1 VSEVRNEEERQEYLR
16 KYEEEKKKGVPFWPD
31 VIFKDVLV
39 AFFVFLALVALAYFV
54 GASLEEIA
62 DPSDANYTPRPEWYF
77 LFLFQL
83 LKFFPGN
90 LEVVGVI
97 VLPVIA
103 LVFLVLLPWTDR
115 STRRHFSGRPVVTGI
130 TAALLAGATF
140 LTVQALLEAPPPAG
154 ATAEG
159 DRVAALFV
167 QNCAG
172 CHGSTVIVAPGT
184 DLFAV
189 ISAGTHEGM
198 PSWNSDLSADEIDAL
213 VGFILAP
220 NGNEVFAAACSE
232 CHTVNQMIE
241 ADAID
246 LRNALELGSDFAPHS
261 GVEIPDWNELLTS
274 SEQALLLNF
283 LTAPDGQRLWTQLCA
298 ACHGRSVAYSGDE
311 AALRD
316 LIIQGGGH
324 LDMPAF
330 GGTLAETDIQALAT
344 YVVDPASY
352 PAGAGL
358 FAQHCSACHA
368 DRLPTAA
375 SLEVAVSAISR
386 GGAHETMPVWGD
398 ILTGEQLDA
407 LVAYVSEA
415 SSTPDLASG
424 QELFSQN
431 CASCHGELGEGGA
444 NPTRAG
450 DIIAPISTAEY
461 LRTRDDQTLR
471 AIISQ
476 GQPNFG
482 MSPFGSAFGGPLN
495 DDQVTALVAHLRSWE
510 ANPPVDLPPDVPSV
524 PPPTASGSEVYSQLC
539 AQCHGPSGQGGI
551 GPSLSDPAW
560 QASRTDKQI
569 VDAIDLGHPAT
580 AMIGWGEIL
589 SAQQIEELV
598 NHIRTLSGGG
608 SPPSSGSPTYQADVL
623 PIFQA
628 KCAACHGTL
637 GGWTATSYDEAL
649 NSGES
654 GPTVIPG
661 DPDTSVLV
669 QTLTGAH
676 PEGIVMPPGG
686 ALPQVEIQTIIDWV
700 AAGAP
705 ER

>member
-1 VSEVRNEEERQEYLR
+1 MKSKEERQAYLR

-31 VIFKDVLV
+31 IIFKDVVV
-39 AFFVFLALVALAYFV
+39 AFVVFLALVALAYFV

-62 DPSDANYTPRPEWYF
+62 NPSDTNYTPRPEWYF

-103 LVFLVLLPWTDR
+103 LVFLILLPWTDR
-115 STRRHFSGRPVVTGI
+115 STRRHFSGRPVVAGI
-130 TAALLAGATF
+130 TVALLVGATF

-167 QNCAG
+167 ENCAG
-172 CHGSTVIVAPGT
+172 CHGPTVMVAPGT

-198 PSWNSDLSADEIDAL
+198 PAWNSDLSADEIDAL

-220 NGNEVFAAACSE
+220 NGNEVFVAACSE
-232 CHTVNQMIE
+232 CHTVNQLIE
-241 ADAID
+241 ADALD
-246 LRNALELGSDFAPHS
+246 LRSALELGTGFEPHA
-261 GVEIPDWNELLTS
+261 GADIPNWNELLS
-274 SEQALLLNF
+274 SGEQAQLLNF

-298 ACHGRSVAYSGDE
+298 ACHGRSVAFSGDDK
-311 AALRD
+311 ALRD
-316 LIIQGGGH
+316 LIAEGGGH

-344 YVVDPASY
+344 YVIDPTTY
-352 PAGAGL
+352 PAGEGL

-368 DRLPTAA
+368 QRVPAAA
-375 SLEVAVSAISR
+375 SLEVAVAAISQ
-386 GGAHETMPVWGD
+386 GGAHETMPVWGE
-398 ILTGEQLDA
+398 ILTGEQMDA
-407 LVAYVSEA
+407 LVTYVSEA
-415 SSTPDLASG
+415 SSLPNLAAG
-424 QELFSQN
+424 QELFAQN
-431 CASCHGELGEGGA
+431 CVSCHGELGEGGS
-444 NPTRAG
+444 NPTRTG

-461 LRTRDDQTLR
+461 LKTRDDQTLR

-482 MSPFGSAFGGPLN
+482 MSPFGSAFGGPLS
-495 DDQVTALVAHLRSWE
+495 DEQLDVLVAYLRSWE
-510 ANPPVDLPPDVPSV
+510 ANPPVDLPPEVPDV
-524 PPPTASGSEVYSQLC
+524 PPPTASGSEIYVQLC
-539 AQCHGPSGQGGI
+539 AQCHGPDGEGGI
-551 GPSLSDPAW
+551 GPSLSDPVW
-560 QASRTDKQI
+560 QASQTDRQI
-569 VDAIDLGHPAT
+569 IETIDLGHPAT
-580 AMIGWGEIL
+580 AMIAWGDIL
-589 SAQQIEELV
+589 STQQIAELV
-598 NHIRTLSGGG
+598 KHIRTLTGEGP
-608 SPPSSGSPTYQADVL
+608 PPSSGSSTFEADVL

-628 KCAACHGTL
+628 KCAGCHGTL
-637 GGWTATSYDEAL
+637 GGWTGTSYEEAL
-649 NSGES
+649 NTGEG
-654 GPTVIPG
+654 GPTIIPG
-661 DPDTSVLV
+661 DPDNSVLV
-669 QTLTGAH
+669 QTLTGTH

-686 ALPQVEIQTIIDWV
+686 TLPQGDIQTIIDWI